1 MRRLGTWLTAALLCF
16 ALSSPGTAQT
26 YPTRPITIVVP
37 FSAGGGPDILG
48 RRVAASMQ
56 AALGQP
62 VVVENRVGAGGRVG
76 TEAVARAAPDGYTIL
91 LGTSSSLVIAPAL
104 YKDLAYDS
112 EKSFA
117 PIGLAVYGPL
127 ILGVRS
133 SLQIADLK
141 SLLAYAKNNPNKL
154 NFAST
159 GTGSVHHLAG
169 ELLKQA
175 TGVEMTH
182 IAYRGGAPA
191 WLAVASGETDLMM
204 DALFGGAIPLIQAG
218 TVRVLAVTGNS
229 RLSALP
235 DVPTFNELGVAGVDV
250 SFWWGFL
257 APAGTP
263 APVVARLNETLVVA
277 LSDPDLKSTFADQ
290 SLDLKA
296 STQDEFDRLIHDN
309 LALWRGVV
317 EKAAI
322 KPE

>member
-104 YKDLAYDS
+104 YKDLGYDS

-277 LSDPDLKSTFADQ
+277 LTDPDLKSTFADQ